1 MKKNIFARIACA
13 LLASLML
20 VSTVACGNAADDTA
34 TTTAANGDS
43 TTAAASGEAAGD
55 PAQTEAPTV
64 DANGFHLDDL
74 PDTLNYNGE
83 TFTFLTWED
92 VEHEEFFV
100 ESQTGDVVNDA
111 MYTRNQIVEE
121 RLNITFDEVSTKGNS
136 DNNANFN
143 TYIQTDN
150 LSGAHEFQLI
160 CGYSLSVTSAA
171 VNGYLYDLLDDSCE
185 YLNFDQPWW
194 PSTLLDQATINNKLR
209 FASGDISMNMLY
221 MMYVCYVN
229 TDILEAHKLED
240 PAQLVLD
247 GKWTYDKFIEMCA
260 GVYEDLNG
268 NGLKD
273 VGDKYG
279 YMSSGIHVDPWFYG
293 SGAVMALQD
302 ANGELKIAESFQ
314 SEKVI
319 NGIDK
324 INSLLWDS
332 DDGIYTDNVKH
343 QTEFR
348 DEHLLFMTDRA
359 RVSFKVLAANENCHY
374 TIVPC
379 PKYDVE
385 QETYST
391 VMGNPFTLYA
401 IPIDS
406 VDPTMASAVMECF
419 ASESYRNT
427 TPAVFEIT
435 LKLKYAQDEV
445 TGQMYDIIR
454 DTVSFDIGR
463 IFSSDLIGQGLFRNS
478 IKGNRNSWAS
488 DVKANLKPLQK
499 KLEQLTKAFSD

>member
-20 VSTVACGNAADDTA
+20 VSAVACGKSADEPA
-34 TTTAANGDS
+34 VTTAANAEA
-43 TTAAASGEAAGD
+43 TTVAGGEAGTPEA
-55 PAQTEAPTV
+55 TEAPTV

-74 PDTLNYNGE
+74 SKDLNYNGE
-83 TFTFLTWED
+83 TFTFLTWSD

-111 MYTRNQIVEE
+111 MYTRNQAVEE
-121 RLNITFDEVSTKGNS
+121 RLNVTLGEVSTAGNS

-143 TYIQTDN
+143 NYIQTDN

-171 VNGYLYDLLDDSCE
+171 VNGYLFDLLDESCE
-185 YLNFDQPWW
+185 HLNFEQPWW

-229 TDILEAHKLED
+229 TDMLEAYKLEN
-240 PAQLVLD
+240 PAELVLN
-247 GKWTYDKFIEMCA
+247 GTWTYDKFIEMCT

-268 NGLKD
+268 NGVKD

-293 SGAVMALQD
+293 TGAVMALQD
-302 ANGELKIAESFQ
+302 ENGELKIADSFQ

-332 DDGIYTDNVKH
+332 SDGIYTSSVKH

-374 TIVPC
+374 TIGPC
-379 PKYDVE
+379 PKYDE
-385 QETYST
+385 QQEAYST

-401 IPIDS
+401 IPVDS
-406 VDPTMASAVMECF
+406 VNPTMASAVMECF
-419 ASESYRNT
+419 ASESYRTT

-435 LKLKYAQDEV
+435 LKLKYAQDDV

-463 IFSSDLIGQGLFRNS
+463 IFSASLIGQGLYRNS
-478 IKGNRNSWAS
+478 ISGNRNSWAS

-499 KLEQLTKAFSD
+499 KLENLYKAFAD

>member
-1 MKKNIFARIACA
+1 MKKNLFARIACA
-13 LLASLML
+13 LMASLML
-20 VSTVACGNAADDTA
+20 VTTAVACGKTEDPTA
-34 TTTAANGDS
+34 TTTAATDNGGAQSGD
-43 TTAAASGEAAGD
+43 AAATE
-55 PAQTEAPTV
+55 QTEAPTV
-64 DANGFHLDDL
+64 DANGFWLDDID
-74 PDTLNYNGE
+74 PTLNYGGE
-83 TFTFLTWED
+83 TFTFLTWSD
-92 VEHEEFFV
+92 VEHPEFFT

-121 RLNITFDEVSTKGNS
+121 RLNITFNEVSTKGNS

-143 TYIQTDN
+143 NYIQTDN

-171 VNGYLYDLLDDSCE
+171 VNGYLFDLLDESCE
-185 YLNFDQPWW
+185 HLNFDQPWW

-240 PAQLVLD
+240 PAKLVLEN
-247 GKWTYDKFIEMCA
+247 KWTYDKFIEMCQ
-260 GVYEDLNG
+260 GTYEDLNG

-293 SGAVMALQD
+293 TGAVMALQD
-302 ANGELKIAESFQ
+302 ENGDLKVADSFQ

-332 DDGIYTDNVKH
+332 SDGIYTSSVKH

-379 PKYDVE
+379 PKYDE
-385 QETYST
+385 QQETYST

-401 IPIDS
+401 IPVDS
-406 VDPTMASAVMECF
+406 VNPTMASAVMECF

-427 TPAVFEIT
+427 TPAVFEIS
-435 LKLKYAQDEV
+435 LKTRYVADSLS
-445 TGQMYDIIR
+445 GMMYDIIR
-454 DTVSFDIGR
+454 ANITYDVGR
-463 IFSSDLIGQGLFRNS
+463 IFSSDLIGQSTFRNAVAGQQTWGS
-478 IKGNRNSWAS
+478 VAKQAAKSLAR
-488 DVKANLKPLQK
+488 
-499 KLEQLTKAFSD
+499 QLTKLNNALNK

>member
-1 MKKNIFARIACA
+1 MKRNVFARIACA

-20 VSTVACGNAADDTA
+20 VSTVACGQTDNGSEN
-34 TTTAANGDS
+34 TTTPAVGGDTGSAPVAGDTDS
-43 TTAAASGEAAGD
+43 TETTLA
-55 PAQTEAPTV
+55 T
-64 DANGFHLDDL
+64 DADGYLLDDL
-74 PDTLNYNGE
+74 PDTLGYNGK
-83 TFTFLTWED
+83 TFTFLTWSD

-111 MYTRNQIVEE
+111 MYTRNQAVEE
-121 RLNITFDEVSTKGNS
+121 RLGITLAEVSTKGNA
-136 DNNANFN
+136 DNISNFN
-143 TYIQTDN
+143 NYIQTDN
-150 LSGAHEFQLI
+150 LAGSHEFQLI
-160 CGYSLSVTSAA
+160 AGYSLSVTSAA
-171 VNGYLYDLLDDSCE
+171 VNGYLYDLLDPACE

-209 FASGDISMNMLY
+209 FASGDISMNTLY
-221 MMYVCYVN
+221 MMYVCFVN
-229 TDILEAHKLED
+229 TDLIATHSLED

-247 GKWTYDKFIEMCA
+247 GKWTYDKFIEMCE

-273 VGDKYG
+273 VGDRFG

-293 SGAVMALQD
+293 TGAVMALQD
-302 ANGELKIAESFQ
+302 ANGDLQVAESFQ

-332 DDGIYTDNVKH
+332 NDGIYTSSVKH
-343 QTEFR
+343 QTAFR
-348 DEHLLFMTDRA
+348 DEQLLFMTDRA
-359 RVSFKVLAANENCHY
+359 RVSFKVLASNENCHY

-379 PKYDVE
+379 PKYDEE
-385 QETYST
+385 QEAYST

-406 VDPTMASAVMECF
+406 EDPAMASAVMECF
-419 ASESYRNT
+419 ASESYRTT

-435 LKLKYAQDEV
+435 LKLKYAQDDI

-463 IFSSDLIGQGLFRNS
+463 IFSSSLIGQGLFRNS
-478 IKGNRNSWAS
+478 ISGNRNSWAS

-499 KLEQLTKAFSD
+499 KLELLTKAFS